1 MTAGFS
7 FSQELKEKVD
17 LTVSALAEKKFK
29 VDPIAGEN
37 FSRFPSI
44 VGSMQKR
51 HGLIIESAILEAVGN
66 LPNYTVW
73 QVPAFHISQDV
84 IAAVSSAN
92 NVKNNPDWI
101 HLLNNS
107 YPYTEENSAKTIQVD
122 MVAFNRSTKDVVAME
137 IKRGYSTHD
146 GGKKKAILKDVLS
159 IQMLL
164 KSYAENKTGEIID
177 STKSLVCS
185 YYSSREFNDL
195 ISVDRHDLDDLFGSE
210 ICLYVEQVNQYYQ
223 EKIQKLLGDL
233 TAQAIS

>member
-1 MTAGFS
+1 
-7 FSQELKEKVD
+7 
-17 LTVSALAEKKFK
+17 
-29 VDPIAGEN
+29 
-37 FSRFPSI
+37 
-44 VGSMQKR
+44 
-51 HGLIIESAILEAVGN
+51 
-66 LPNYTVW
+66 
-73 QVPAFHISQDV
+73 
-84 IAAVSSAN
+84 
-92 NVKNNPDWI
+92 
-101 HLLNNS
+101 
-107 YPYTEENSAKTIQVD
+107 

-233 TAQAIS
+233 